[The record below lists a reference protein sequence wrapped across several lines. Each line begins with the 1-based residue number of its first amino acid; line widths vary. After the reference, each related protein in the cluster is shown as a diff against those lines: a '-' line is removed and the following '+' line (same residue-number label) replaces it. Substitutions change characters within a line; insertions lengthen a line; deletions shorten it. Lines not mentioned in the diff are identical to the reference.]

1 MKESH
6 DKGFTLIELMI
17 VVAIIGILAA
27 IVYPS
32 YVEYGLRARR
42 SDAKTALLSAQ
53 LAQEKFR
60 ANNSAFGTTLAAID
74 ISSTSPEGNYTI
86 AISGT
91 PNASSYLITADSNFT
106 DSDCDVFAVNQAGK
120 VTTGSYAGVSCWS
133 K

>member
-1 MKESH
+1 MKKPH
-6 DKGFTLIELMI
+6 NKGFTLIELM
-17 VVAIIGILAA
+17 VVIAIIGILAA

-32 YVEYGLRARR
+32 YVEYVLRARR

-60 ANNSAFGTTLAAID
+60 ANNSAYGATLAAIG
-74 ISSTSPEGNYTI
+74 ISSASPEGYYII

-91 PNASSYLITADSNFT
+91 PTASSYLITADSNFT

-120 VTTGSYAGVSCWS
+120 VTSGYAGASCWA